1 MTLHISPSVP
11 ELLDMKLLQEAMLLV
26 SSDAEYTLP
35 NYLKLIDLR
44 NQASG
49 DEARQI
55 GEVIETFLVRV
66 PMEVLSQI
74 MKVI

>member
-1 MTLHISPSVP
+1 
-11 ELLDMKLLQEAMLLV
+11 MKLLQEAMLLV

-35 NYLKLIDLR
+35 NYLKLVELR

-55 GEVIETFLVRV
+55 GAVIETFLVRV

-74 MKVI
+74 MKMI

>member
-1 MTLHISPSVP
+1 
-11 ELLDMKLLQEAMLLV
+11 MKLLQEAMLLV
-26 SSDAEYTLP
+26 SNDAEYTLP
-35 NYLKLIDLR
+35 NYVKLLELH

-55 GEVIETFLVRV
+55 GQLIETFLVKV

-74 MKVI
+74 MKMI